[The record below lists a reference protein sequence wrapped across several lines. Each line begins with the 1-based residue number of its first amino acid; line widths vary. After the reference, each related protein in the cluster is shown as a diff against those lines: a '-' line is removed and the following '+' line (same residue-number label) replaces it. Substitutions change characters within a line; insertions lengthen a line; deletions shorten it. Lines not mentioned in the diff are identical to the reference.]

1 MVDTLV
7 AIIDIQYKISSCVQI
22 YFLSQ
27 SPNEYFVIPATK
39 IGIIISFGKLDLF
52 GIIKNNIVINIVNTI
67 VLITLFIIYNNI
79 IIYISEI

>member
-1 MVDTLV
+1 M
-7 AIIDIQYKISSCVQI
+7 

-52 GIIKNNIVINIVNTI
+52 GIIKKNIVKNIVNPI
-67 VLITLFIIYNNI
+67 VLTILFII
-79 IIYISEI
+79 